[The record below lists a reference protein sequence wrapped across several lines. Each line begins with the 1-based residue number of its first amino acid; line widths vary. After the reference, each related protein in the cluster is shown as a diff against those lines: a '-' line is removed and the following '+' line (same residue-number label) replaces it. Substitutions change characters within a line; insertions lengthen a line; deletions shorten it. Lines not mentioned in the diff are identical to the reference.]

1 LRSRAILAPRTTAT
15 RGLGR
20 RKLGDESENDQ
31 DREEK
36 QALHHF
42 TAAGGAWVDTVSFR
56 PVSLRRH
63 GHNGTL
69 GPGQKGWLWYV
80 PATVERDWTGA
91 GGGVTD
97 TAINRPTSSATG
109 SPNLAPDV
117 AAALAAPSPPSELTV
132 EAAGIPFHA
141 LAWGAADAPPVLLLH
156 GVTSAARTWWRVG
169 PAVAAAG
176 FRVVAP
182 DLPGHGET
190 KHWLGHY
197 RFGDNAADLVA
208 FARAAGLERPDLRIV
223 GHSWGAMTAAA
234 MPAAGIVPATLV
246 LIDPPAIP
254 LAALAAMLEDPT
266 EGAYDDVDEAVAT
279 VGRLNPTWSHG
290 DVLAKAEGLT
300 QFDEAAVRDILT
312 KNGDFDGGLGALG
325 DPAAQATR
333 VWLIRGDPLFGG
345 YVPDALLPDFGARLG
360 PERII
365 TIAGA
370 PHSPHRTHPEALVA
384 AVLRALEG

>member
-1 LRSRAILAPRTTAT
+1 
-15 RGLGR
+15 
-20 RKLGDESENDQ
+20 
-31 DREEK
+31 
-36 QALHHF
+36 
-42 TAAGGAWVDTVSFR
+42 
-56 PVSLRRH
+56 
-63 GHNGTL
+63 
-69 GPGQKGWLWYV
+69 
-80 PATVERDWTGA
+80 
-91 GGGVTD
+91 VTD
-97 TAINRPTSSATG
+97 TAIDGESSTAMGT
-109 SPNLAPDV
+109 PNLAPDV

-190 KHWLGHY
+190 GHWLGHF

-208 FARAAGLERPDLRIV
+208 FAAAAGLQRPDLGIV

-234 MPAAGIVPATLV
+234 MPAAGLVPAILV

-254 LAALAAMLEDPT
+254 LTVLVGMLEDPT
-266 EGAYDDVDEAVAT
+266 EGAYDDINEAIAT
-279 VGRLNPTWSHG
+279 VGGLYPTWPYG

-300 QFDEAAVRDILT
+300 QFDAAAVRDVLT
-312 KNGDFDGGLGALG
+312 KNGDWDGGLGALA
-325 DPAAQATR
+325 DAAAR
-333 VWLIRGDPLFGG
+333 ELPVWLIRGDPAFGG
-345 YVPDALLPDFGARLG
+345 YVPDALLPDFAGRLG
-360 PERII
+360 PERIV
-365 TIAGA
+365 TIAGG